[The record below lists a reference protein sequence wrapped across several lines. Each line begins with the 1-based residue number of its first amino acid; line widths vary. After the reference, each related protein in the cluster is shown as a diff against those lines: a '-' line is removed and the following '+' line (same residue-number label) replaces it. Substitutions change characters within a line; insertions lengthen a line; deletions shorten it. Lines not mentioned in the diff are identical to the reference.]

1 MKITEKSNSFVEIA
15 TDAAHILHLIGSD
28 DYPEIRRAMV
38 KADDVE
44 NWEEVAVA
52 DLPPYNESEYK
63 GKVTELIRQR
73 YSADDEFA
81 LINNM
86 MYGANEKRQSEYEAY
101 QQFREQCKD
110 MAKVELTKG
119 GAECH
124 GLKTW

>member
-1 MKITEKSNSFVEIA
+1 MKITEKSNNFIEIA
-15 TDAAHILHLIGSD
+15 TDAAHILHLVGSD
-28 DYPEIRRAMV
+28 DYPEVRRAMIRP
-38 KADDVE
+38 DDVK

-63 GKVTELIRQR
+63 AKVTELIRQR

-86 MYGANEKRQSEYEAY
+86 MYEADEKRKSEYEAY

-110 MAKVELTKG
+110 MAKIELTKG
-119 GAECH
+119 KEVQDV
-124 GLKTW
+124 TV